1 MKRVLYQ
8 RTGSLKTPGASRG
21 KGAAVN
27 DSLPLTDDARRW
39 RWRVFSATWL
49 SYACYYF
56 ARKPFYVAKASLES
70 ELGWDAR
77 MLGLAGA
84 SYLTAYALG
93 QFLSGWFG
101 NRWGPRIIVLSGM
114 GVSAGA
120 NMVFGLTNSWATFLA
135 FMVLNGLAQSTGWC
149 GNVASMARWTRRQ
162 ERGTIMGVWATN
174 FQVGGVAANALS
186 AFALGAWGF
195 QWSFF
200 AGSLVL
206 ASAWVYFFFNQRD
219 RPEDVDLEPLEREED
234 EEGDQ
239 GRGWSIGWSR
249 QVWVNV
255 LLVGV
260 FYFFIKFIRYAL
272 WSWSPYLLNRHFGLT
287 GEDAGYLSTVF
298 DLAGIFGVLSLGILS
313 DRLFGGRR
321 VGLCF
326 VFICGLAASC
336 VALYLFGGTSPAVFA
351 VCIGFIG
358 FTLYGPDAIMTSAGA
373 IEVGSLRSAAL
384 AAGIING
391 MGAVGSILQ
400 ELILGSMLTS
410 DDMSPMFGMLLA
422 SSAMA
427 ALLLGVLVLRNRRGL
442 AEL

>member
-1 MKRVLYQ
+1 MNDAAPI
-8 RTGSLKTPGASRG
+8 TGQ
-21 KGAAVN
+21 
-27 DSLPLTDDARRW
+27 ARRW

-56 ARKPFYVAKASLES
+56 ARKPFYVVKSSLES
-70 ELGWDAR
+70 ELGWNSE

-93 QFLSGWFG
+93 QFLSGWLG
-101 NRWGPRIIVLSGM
+101 DRWGPRLLVLTGM

-120 NMVFGLTNSWATFLA
+120 NLVFGLTNSWGTFLA

-149 GNVASMARWTRRQ
+149 GNVASMAQWTRRE
-162 ERGTIMGVWATN
+162 ERGTIMGLWATN
-174 FQVGGVAANALS
+174 FQVGGVAANGLA

-206 ASAWVYFFFNQRD
+206 GAAWFYFHFNQRD
-219 RPEDVDLEPLEREED
+219 RPEDLGLQPLEPIEEEPNG
-234 EEGDQ
+234 EETGS
-239 GRGWSIGWSR
+239 RGLGWSR

-272 WSWSPYLLNRHFGLT
+272 WSWSPYLLNRYFGLA
-287 GEDAGYLSTVF
+287 EDDAGYLSTVF
-298 DLAGIFGVLSLGILS
+298 DLAGIFGVLSLGLLS

-326 VFICGLAASC
+326 LFICGLAASC
-336 VALYLFGGTSPAVFA
+336 VALYLFGGASPLVFA
-351 VCIGFIG
+351 ICIGFIG

-373 IEVGSLRSAAL
+373 IEVGSPRSAAL

-400 ELILGSMLTS
+400 ELVLGRMVSG
-410 DDMSPMFGMLLA
+410 DDMSPMFGVLLA
-422 SSAMA
+422 ASAA
-427 ALLLGVLVLRNRRGL
+427 AAVLLGVLVLRNRRGL
-442 AEL
+442 ADL

>member
-1 MKRVLYQ
+1 M
-8 RTGSLKTPGASRG
+8 
-21 KGAAVN
+21 N
-27 DSLPLTDDARRW
+27 DAQPLSGDVRRW

-56 ARKPFYVAKASLES
+56 ARKPFYVVKASLES
-70 ELGWDAR
+70 ELGWDAQ

-93 QFLSGWFG
+93 QFLSGWLG
-101 NRWGPRIIVLSGM
+101 NRWGPRLLVLTGM

-120 NMVFGLTNSWATFLA
+120 NLVFGLTNSWATFLA
-135 FMVLNGLAQSTGWC
+135 FMVINGLAQSTGWC
-149 GNVASMARWTRRQ
+149 GNVASMARWTRRE
-162 ERGTIMGVWATN
+162 ERGTILGVWATN
-174 FQVGGVAANALS
+174 FQVGGVAANALA

-206 ASAWVYFFFNQRD
+206 AGAWVYFLFNQRN
-219 RPEDVDLEPLEREED
+219 RPEDAGLEPLEPDAEESAGDD
-234 EEGDQ
+234 E
-239 GRGWSIGWSR
+239 RGWSIGWSR

-272 WSWSPYLLNRHFGLT
+272 WSWSPYLLNRYFGLA
-287 GEDAGYLSTVF
+287 EDDAGYLSTVF

-336 VALYLFGGTSPAVFA
+336 VALYLFGGTSPMIFA
-351 VCIGFIG
+351 ICIGFIG

-373 IEVGSLRSAAL
+373 IEVGSPRSAAL

-400 ELILGSMLTS
+400 ELILGRVLTG
-410 DDMSPMFGMLLA
+410 DDMSPMFGLLLAASAASAMLL
-422 SSAMA
+422 
-427 ALLLGVLVLRNRRGL
+427 GILVLRNRRGL
-442 AEL
+442 ADL